1 LPSTD
6 DRCTLRSLAADEPLA
21 GTASQIR
28 RWLLIEHDGP
38 WGRDGLVDARLP
50 EGVGRALAATAARSR
65 ARVLLVRRT
74 ASIPAPAGD
83 RRLSCFAI
91 DTRDAWIGAR
101 PLERIEDATAL
112 DPRDR
117 SAFDP
122 AAGPLFVVCT
132 HGRRDVCCAERG
144 RPVAQALAA
153 EAPAETWEST
163 HVGGDRFAANVVA
176 FPHGVFLGRVRP
188 ADASELASGYADG
201 RIAPL
206 DRFRGRTRDPFDVQA
221 AEASLRIALGLDRIR
236 EVEAIGRART
246 LDRSEVTFRTP
257 DAYYRIELER
267 VPGPPTRLTCRSGR
281 DEIPWTWVAGPPA
294 ALPG

>member
-6 DRCTLRSLAADEPLA
+6 DRCTLRSLAAHEPLA

-50 EGVGRALAATAARSR
+50 DGVGRALAATAARSR

-74 ASIPAPAGD
+74 AAGPAPAGD
-83 RRLSCFAI
+83 RRLACFAV

-101 PLERIEDATAL
+101 TLERIEDAIGL

-117 SAFDP
+117 SAFDR
-122 AAGPLFVVCT
+122 AAGPVFVVCT

-163 HVGGDRFAANVVA
+163 HVGGDRFAANVVG
-176 FPHGVFLGRVRP
+176 FPHGVVFGRVRP
-188 ADASELASGYADG
+188 DDAAELASGYAGG

-206 DRFRGRTRDPFDVQA
+206 DRFRGRTRDPFDMQA
-221 AEASLRIALGLDRIR
+221 AEASLRIALGLDRLPDVEVVGRIR
-236 EVEAIGRART
+236 S

-257 DAYYRIELER
+257 GASYRIEVER
-267 VPGPPTRLTCRSGR
+267 VPGPPTRLTCRSAR
-281 DEIPWTWVAGPPA
+281 EEIPWTWVARPPE
-294 ALPG
+294 ALPD